1 MPEIRLRRYKKDA
14 PHSYTFG
21 VFPTL
26 ELLTR
31 RPEIALQVVLH
42 PKGERNQGVE
52 KIRHLC
58 RQQGIPLRVQ
68 EKTFSRLGAREND
81 FALAAFAKH
90 EADLDE
96 QADHVALYHPSSR
109 GNLGTIM
116 RTLLGF
122 GLRDLAII
130 RPAADP
136 FHPETVR
143 ASMGALF
150 QLRLAQFES
159 FESYRAC
166 FTRPLT
172 LLVTDGEIPLPDADW
187 PSPVTLVFGPEGA
200 GLPPAFR
207 DHGQTVH
214 IPQSEAIDSLNL
226 AVAVGVTLYQ
236 RRLARSR

>member
-1 MPEIRLRRYKKDA
+1 MPETRLRRYKKDA

-26 ELLTR
+26 ELLTH
-31 RPEIALQVVLH
+31 RPELALQVVIH

-52 KIRHLC
+52 KIRRLC
-58 RQQGIPLRVQ
+58 HQGEIPCSVQ
-68 EKTFSRLGAREND
+68 EKAFSRLGARDND
-81 FALAAFAKH
+81 FALAVFAK
-90 EADLDE
+90 EESRLDE
-96 QADHVALYHPSSR
+96 QADHLLLYQPAGR

-116 RTLLGF
+116 RTMLGF

-150 QLRLAQFES
+150 QLRLAQFDT
-159 FESYRAC
+159 FEAYRSR
-166 FTRPLT
+166 FDRPLT
-172 LLVTDGEIPLPDADW
+172 LLMTDGETSLPDADW

-200 GLPPAFR
+200 GLPPQFR
-207 DHGQTVH
+207 AYGQTVR
-214 IPQSEAIDSLNL
+214 IPQSGAIDSLNL
-226 AVAVGVTLYQ
+226 AIAVGVTLYQ
-236 RRLARSR
+236 RHLA